1 MARFLRSSRILPRW
15 TKPAA
20 VWSASLLA
28 GIASLAA
35 QPESVP
41 VSNGVSVV
49 NKLEADPRRSALAEL
64 GVLRYHQSGVR
75 GKGVKIAVLDSG
87 FRGYRGNLGKSLPKH
102 VTARSFRE
110 DGDLE
115 ARDSQHGILCAEVLH
130 TIAPDAELLLANW
143 EPDSPESFLRAARWA
158 RESGARILTCSVIMP
173 SWSDGEGG
181 GDHHAVLREILGEG
195 RQSADLLFFASAGN
209 LAQRHWTG
217 SLQPDARQYH
227 QGSPGKHLN
236 RIRPWGTERVAV
248 ELYGPMTATCQLE
261 VFDADTGR
269 LVERTTLAAEKGRWG
284 SAALR
289 FEPEARRDYA
299 VAIRCPA
306 TPSDTPIHLVVLGG
320 FLEQG
325 THRGSIAFPGD
336 GQRVV
341 TLGAV
346 DGDLKRLGYS
356 SCGPNSPRPKPD
368 FVAKVPFPIVSR
380 AQPFSGTSAAAP
392 QAAGLA
398 ALLLSRS
405 PNQTPDQIHATLRS
419 AAIDLLDPGHD
430 CETGYGLLRLP

>member
-1 MARFLRSSRILPRW
+1 MARFLRSSRILPEW

-20 VWSASLLA
+20 IWSASLLA
-28 GIASLAA
+28 GLASFAGPPDTL
-35 QPESVP
+35 PIT
-41 VSNGVSVV
+41 NGVSVV
-49 NKLEADPRRSALAEL
+49 NKAEADQRRAALADL
-64 GVLRYHQSGVR
+64 GVLRYHQADVR

-87 FRGYRGNLGKSLPKH
+87 FRGYRNNLGKSLPQQ
-102 VTARSFRE
+102 VTTRSFRE

-130 TIAPDAELLLANW
+130 TIAPEAELLFANW

-158 RESGARILTCSVIMP
+158 RNSGAKILTCSVIMP

-181 GDHHAVLREILGEG
+181 GDHHVALREILGDG
-195 RQSADLLFFASAGN
+195 NQPGDPLFFASAGN
-209 LAQRHWTG
+209 LAERHWTG
-217 SLQPDARQYH
+217 SLRPDARQYH
-227 QGSPGKHLN
+227 QWSFGKHLN

-248 ELYGPMTATCQLE
+248 ELYGPMTGTCQLE
-261 VFDADTGR
+261 VFDASTGR
-269 LVERTTLAAEKGRWG
+269 LVEQTTLVAAKGRWG
-284 SAALR
+284 IAALR
-289 FEPEARRDYA
+289 FEPELRRDYF
-299 VAIRCPA
+299 VAIRCPE
-306 TPSDTPIHLVVLGG
+306 TPPETPFHLVVLGG

-325 THRGSIAFPGD
+325 TQRGSIPFPGD

-346 DGDLKRLGYS
+346 DADLKRLGYS

-405 PNQTPDQIHATLRS
+405 PDQSPDQIHAILRG
-419 AAIDLLDPGHD
+419 AALDLLDPGHD